1 MVWFTFCL
9 ISMIVLGAVLGS
21 FFNVCIYRV
30 PLEKSIIWPGS
41 TCPKCLR
48 PVRFSDNVPILSWI
62 LLGGRCRDCGE
73 KFSARYMLIEA
84 LAAAVFGLLVWVLR
98 PLGFTG
104 WCHYAYFAILCSGLI
119 VATFIDFDHYIIP
132 DSVTVPLM
140 IVGLGAGA
148 VWPDF
153 HLLSITS
160 VLPNFNR
167 APVGD
172 IALYTVGIAA
182 GWLLLAAWL
191 CWLWLRRR
199 HVAPG
204 TAEWVMI
211 VVWFTYLVVHSLAV
225 VSCVSGQ
232 PLPAWILRVSKFR
245 GFWTGVV
252 GFLVGAATI
261 WFVRV
266 MASGV
271 LNCKRRTI
279 ARRAIQWRATH
290 PVAKRRERKRTKN
303 RNAEFPPGY
312 FYDWKLIFTGTRRI
326 TEWKNLG
333 PWIAKEGM
341 GFGDVTL
348 MAAIGAFLGWQATV
362 LVFFLAPFMGLAVNV
377 FHWLFRG
384 TRQIPYGPYLGAAA
398 MLVIASWKWLWPW
411 TQVRVNALL
420 LILQLL
426 MDG

>member
-1 MVWFTFCL
+1 
-9 ISMIVLGAVLGS
+9 MIVLGAVLGS

-48 PVRFSDNVPILSWI
+48 PVRISDNIPILSWFF
-62 LLGGRCRDCGE
+62 LGGRCRDCGE
-73 KFSARYMLIEA
+73 SFSPRYMLIEA

-98 PLGFTG
+98 PQGFTG

-140 IVGLGAGA
+140 IVGLVAGGI
-148 VWPDF
+148 WPNL
-153 HLLSITS
+153 HLISITS

-167 APVGD
+167 MPVGD
-172 IALYTVGIAA
+172 HWLYAVGIAA

-191 CWLWLRRR
+191 AWFWFRRAR
-199 HVAPG
+199 ATPG
-204 TAEWVMI
+204 SAEWVM
-211 VVWFTYLVVHSLAV
+211 LAV
-225 VSCVSGQ
+225 WSVYLILHTIAILSCTPGQ
-232 PLPAWILRVSKFR
+232 PVPAWIGRVAKFR

-252 GFLVGAATI
+252 GFLVSAATI
-261 WFVRV
+261 WIVRV
-266 MASGV
+266 LAAGL
-271 LNCKRRTI
+271 LNCKRRSV
-279 ARRAIQWRATH
+279 AKRAKRWQATH
-290 PVAKRRERKRTKN
+290 PVAVRRGRKRIKD
-303 RNAEFPPGY
+303 RFAEHPPGY
-312 FYDWKLIFTGTRRI
+312 FYEWKLIFAGIGRI

-348 MAAIGAFLGWQATV
+348 MAAIGSFVGWQASV
-362 LVFFLAPFMGLAVNV
+362 LVFFLAPFMGLAVNI

-384 TRQIPYGPYLGAAA
+384 TRQIPYGPYLSAATL
-398 MLVIASWKWLWPW
+398 LVILLWGWLWPW
-411 TQVRVNALL
+411 AAVRVNALL
-420 LILQLL
+420 LILQQLL
-426 MDG
+426 